1 MKRVPSAPLWK
12 RFLEKELL
20 TVVWRISLANRLITV
35 ASLSNCQGNP
45 LKVKI
50 IKEDNKRHLTAAL
63 ERRLLTASPRGNP
76 MIGGVTSGTTLSSD
90 QRSVV
95 PLVQH
100 HSENFG
106 GVKKSKK
113 DNRLTFKQ

>member
-76 MIGGVTSGTTLSSD
+76 MIGGVTGWCIGF
-90 QRSVV
+90 
-95 PLVQH
+95 PLEAVFEH
-100 HSENFG
+100 
-106 GVKKSKK
+106 KSFEDSKY
-113 DNRLTFKQ
+113 N